1 MRITREAL
9 HAIAHD
15 SAEKYARRYRGLAC
29 IYLTGS
35 LLSDSPLLGGTTD
48 IDLVCV
54 HTSTP
59 AYPREVV
66 HLSDEVHLDIAH
78 YSQTVFHQPRHLRV
92 DPWVGSHL
100 VNNAAA
106 LYDTQHWFEFTQ
118 ASAGAQ
124 FNQPENVVTRARK
137 LAENARQSWMSLH
150 LQPDPSAPARLL
162 IYLSALENAA
172 NSITVIHAAPLTERR
187 FILQFPEYAQA
198 VGRPGMAAGLLDL
211 FTPDGY
217 SAQDLTKWFEPW
229 KESLQAASQIEEVS
243 PRLAPTR
250 LLYYERAA
258 AALNEENTPAALWLV
273 LRTWTRVVNALPPD
287 ARQQTPWVD
296 ACHELGL
303 SDKPFDERLALLD
316 SYLDGVEETL
326 DEWAKKYGV

>member
-1 MRITREAL
+1 MRITQEAL
-9 HAIAHD
+9 HAIARD

-35 LLSDSPLLGGTTD
+35 LLSDAPLLGGTTD

-59 AYPREVV
+59 AFPREVV

-106 LYDTQHWFEFTQ
+106 LYDMQHWFEFTQ

-124 FNQPENVVTRARK
+124 FNQPENVITRARK
-137 LAENARQSWMSLH
+137 LAESARQGWMSLH
-150 LQPDPSAPARLL
+150 LQPDPSASARLL
-162 IYLSALENAA
+162 LYLSALENAA
-172 NSITVIHAAPLTERR
+172 NSIAVIHAAPLTERR

-211 FTPDGY
+211 FTPDVY
-217 SAQDLTKWFEPW
+217 SAPDLAQWFEPW
-229 KESLQAASQIEEVS
+229 KESLQAASQIKEVP
-243 PRLAPTR
+243 PRLAPPR

-273 LRTWTRVVNALPPD
+273 LRTWTRAVHVLHPD
-287 ARQQTPWVD
+287 DSQQTPWAD

-303 SDKPFDERLALLD
+303 LDKPFEERLAMLD

>member
-9 HAIAHD
+9 HSIARD

-54 HTSTP
+54 HTNTP
-59 AYPREVV
+59 AFPREVV
-66 HLSDEVHLDIAH
+66 HLLDEVHLDIAH

-124 FNQPENVVTRARK
+124 FNQPENVVNRARK
-137 LAENARQSWMSLH
+137 LSDEARQSWMSLH
-150 LQPDPSAPARLL
+150 LQPDTYSPSRLL
-162 IYLSALENAA
+162 VYLSALENAA
-172 NSITVIHAAPLTERR
+172 NSITAIHAAPLAERR
-187 FILQFPEYAQA
+187 FILQFPEYALA
-198 VGRPGMAAGLLDL
+198 VGRPGLAAGLLDL
-211 FTPDGY
+211 FTPDGF
-217 SAQDLTKWFEPW
+217 SAQDLIQWFEPW
-229 KESLQAASQIEEVS
+229 KASLQAASQIENA
-243 PRLAPTR
+243 PARLAPPR

-273 LRTWTRVVNALPPD
+273 LRTWTLAVSVLKTDANLHKPWENAC
-287 ARQQTPWVD
+287 Q
-296 ACHELGL
+296 ELGL
-303 SDKPFDERLALLD
+303 NDKPFGDRLVMLD

-326 DEWAKKYGV
+326 DDWAKKYGV